1 MFKTLFKKKPSL
13 RANLR
18 QLNREFMSFKDLYL
32 IESSQQR
39 KNAHTNPLNQF
50 GAKCFSQ
57 SDEDGITLE
66 ILRRMDVLENGCFA
80 EFGVADGTENLTLIL
95 VALGWSGF
103 WVGGDQL
110 AYTTPN
116 NDQFRYIQKWI
127 TKNNILEI
135 TRQTKG
141 QLQINEIDVISLD
154 LDGNDIHFV
163 RELLSNSICPKLFIV
178 EYNAK
183 FIPPI
188 EFEMSYDENHQWL
201 GDDYFGASLT
211 SFVKL
216 FGEYNYRLI
225 CCNSAT
231 GANAFFIQES
241 YSHLFPEVPE
251 DVLSIYAQ
259 PRYYLPKY
267 YGHPQS
273 TKTLEA
279 LFK

>member
-66 ILRRMDVLENGCFA
+66 ILRRMDVLKSGCFA

-110 AYTTPN
+110 AYSTPN

-135 TRQTKG
+135 TCQTKD
-141 QLQINEIDVISLD
+141 QLQIHEIDVISLD

-211 SFVKL
+211 SFVK
-216 FGEYNYRLI
+216 
-225 CCNSAT
+225 
-231 GANAFFIQES
+231 
-241 YSHLFPEVPE
+241 
-251 DVLSIYAQ
+251 
-259 PRYYLPKY
+259 
-267 YGHPQS
+267 
-273 TKTLEA
+273 
-279 LFK
+279 